1 MVEPTLIISTSG
13 PDANSRLLC
22 GHLTSRAS
30 YEWACAA
37 PGPVGGPHE
46 QCAPRRLQRNEG
58 EHETSDWMRRESVP
72 TQDYVN
78 GLGKNNI
85 SAVER
90 FSSGKGGEGPSPTL
104 PCGSAYFLSEPLC
117 VRRREVCSWGGLR
130 KGVGRSSSC
139 LYLCIL
145 IALLQLWCER
155 KVEAGWKGW
164 GWSRSVF
171 KAARML
177 PHNAR
182 MYVRGRL
189 VSSSANSSGARGRG
203 GWGRGTKPRV
213 RHFSVRPE

>member
-1 MVEPTLIISTSG
+1 M
-13 PDANSRLLC
+13 RR
-22 GHLTSRAS
+22 SRAS
-30 YEWACAA
+30 
-37 PGPVGGPHE
+37 GGPHE
-46 QCAPRRLQRNEG
+46 HCAPRRLQRNEG

-130 KGVGRSSSC
+130 KGGGRSSSC

-145 IALLQLWCER
+145 IALLQLVVREKWRLGGRVGGGLARCSRQPACCHTMRGCTCGE
-155 KVEAGWKGW
+155 GW
-164 GWSRSVF
+164 F
-171 KAARML
+171 
-177 PHNAR
+177 
-182 MYVRGRL
+182 L
-189 VSSSANSSGARGRG
+189 VPQTVQVHEVG
-203 GWGRGTKPRV
+203 GEWGRGTKPRV